1 MMFHHKATRR
11 LTVVT
16 CYIMC
21 YSILLLS
28 VSASSTGSSNSY
40 NKIRTVIDRTG
51 KSVSLSTEDGGSDD
65 DASSQSQS
73 QSNIVSVITS
83 PGVPSLLLSSEIE
96 SNQDDELPPLFL
108 WDDSILVGQGATLS
122 TPSDAAA
129 VTATGLSVCGKVSD
143 VILIEGITMG
153 DLETTNGILNTRHAR
168 TLTHLFHSKQQQSLQ
183 NDPLDH
189 SDGETTIKKQTLIL
203 AITTTSD
210 SDVLDETKLMNDVRT
225 LYQVETVGSKNNDNS
240 KFDDVYDVQ
249 IVTVSSSLTGS
260 KVSDGVSCALLLLL
274 FYFLTLD
281 AYIYIYFILTLYL

>member
-65 DASSQSQS
+65 ASSSQS

-96 SNQDDELPPLFL
+96 SNQDEELPPLFL

-274 FYFLTLD
+274 F
-281 AYIYIYFILTLYL
+281 